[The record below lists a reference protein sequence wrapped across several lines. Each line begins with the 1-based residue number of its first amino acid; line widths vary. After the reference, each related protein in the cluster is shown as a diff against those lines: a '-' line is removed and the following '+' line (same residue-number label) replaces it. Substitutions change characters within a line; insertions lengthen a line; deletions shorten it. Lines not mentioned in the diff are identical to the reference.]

1 MKDLSTKTP
10 EPLLFEISRPGRL
23 AVELPD
29 CDVPVK
35 PIDELLP
42 GASLRKSLDLP
53 QLSEPEVIRHFTH
66 LSQDNYSIDS
76 GFYPLGSCTMKY
88 NPKINEDVARMSGF
102 ARLHPSTPDKYAQGA
117 LEVLYNMQE
126 VLSEIAGMDATSL
139 QPAAGAH
146 GELLGLMLIRA
157 YHQDRGDAK
166 RDTILV
172 PESAHGTNPASAARC
187 GYKTVSIKAND
198 RGRTDIASLKAVLND
213 RVAGLM
219 LTNPN
224 TVGLFED
231 DIAEICDLI
240 HAAGGLVYCDGANM
254 NALVGRARPGDMGFD
269 VMHFNLHKTF
279 SSPHGGGGPGSGPVS
294 VKAILEPYL
303 PTPMVVKDVSPDSSP
318 SRFGRGGE
326 ERVSN
331 FVNGVGSYRLNYN
344 IPKTV
349 GPIHGYYG
357 QFMCILRSYVYIMYY
372 GRERLRDV
380 ADNAVLNANYIKA
393 SLQNDFDVAYNDICM
408 HECIFTAKRQQRE
421 YGVKALEIA
430 KRIMDFGY
438 HPPTIYFPLIVPEA
452 MMIEPTETESLE
464 TLDTF
469 IAAMKQIARDCEENP
484 EIVRSA
490 PHYTSVR
497 KLDEATAARQPCL
510 CWTPPSPED
519 DDLEAALV
527 GPDPGGVP
535 EGV

>member
-35 PIDELLP
+35 SIESLLG

-53 QLSEPEVIRHFTH
+53 ELSEPEVIRHFTH

-88 NPKINEDVARMSGF
+88 NPKINEEVARMPGF
-102 ARLHPSTPDKYAQGA
+102 ARLHPSVPDQYAQGA
-117 LEVLYNMQE
+117 LEVMYNMQE
-126 VLSEIAGMDATSL
+126 ILTEISGMDATTL

-157 YHQDRGDAK
+157 YHQDRGDDK
-166 RDTILV
+166 RDTIIV

-187 GYKTVSIKAND
+187 GYKTVSIKANS
-198 RGRTDIASLKAVLND
+198 RGRTDIESLKAVLSD

-231 DIAEICDLI
+231 EIKEICDLI
-240 HAAGGLVYCDGANM
+240 HGVGGLVYCDGANM

-294 VKAILEPYL
+294 VKKILEPYL
-303 PTPMVVKDVSPDSSP
+303 PTPMVVKAEA
-318 SRFGRGGE
+318 G
-326 ERVSN
+326 
-331 FVNGVGSYRLNYN
+331 YRLNFN

-372 GRERLRDV
+372 GKERLRDI
-380 ADNAVLNANYIKA
+380 ADNAVLNANYIRA
-393 SLQNDFDVAYNDICM
+393 SLQNDFDVAYNDVCM
-408 HECIFTAKRQQRE
+408 HECIFTAKRQQRD

-452 MMIEPTETESLE
+452 LMIEPTETESLE

-469 IAAMKQIARDCEENP
+469 VAAMKQIARDAAENP
-484 EIVRSA
+484 EIIHSA
-490 PHYTSVR
+490 PHFTSVR

-510 CWTPPSPED
+510 CWTPPDPEED
-519 DDLEAALV
+519 DVEAAIA